1 MKQLMDVKM
10 FQDDYMTAD
19 YGASQNLFTQGKAA
33 MWYMGSWEAGMATN
47 EKLPEVFR
55 QNLGVMKFPVV
66 EGGKGKDTD
75 LQAWNGGG
83 YAITTASKH
92 PEEAKK
98 FFDYLMSANQWAKA
112 AWDTGAAVPAQK
124 YTLTGKESDVQ
135 KQLTDVLVNATST
148 SGASFIDYGT
158 PGFKDDSQNV
168 FGKFFAGVSTPEQL
182 IADLQAATEKQ
193 KK

>member
-1 MKQLMDVKM
+1 
-10 FQDDYMTAD
+10 
-19 YGASQNLFTQGKAA
+19 
-33 MWYMGSWEAGMATN
+33 
-47 EKLPEVFR
+47 
-55 QNLGVMKFPVV
+55 MKFPVV